1 MVTTAQKQF
10 ALVRV
15 DKVGIEHTKQGL
27 KQRIDL
33 LNKFVQLTETT
44 LKTTFTDAEKINL
57 KDNGL
62 IFIDEWITPKFKF
75 PEADKEFNLQALGLN
90 FQPIISFWN
99 ANSKRWKNQPA
110 EILKGKFVINNV
122 DDLPEVK
129 RHYYYAKSERQEKI
143 FKDAKL
149 ICNSLNKLIDKGL
162 IIEGKEK
169 DISYGFN
176 FVRFGTEQNTND
188 HNIKSMFYPNEFRIL
203 EY

>member
-1 MVTTAQKQF
+1 METTTKKQF
-10 ALVRV
+10 ALVRI
-15 DKVGIEHTKQGL
+15 DKIGIEHTKQGL
-27 KQRIDL
+27 QGRIDL
-33 LNKFVQLTETT
+33 LNKFIEITETT
-44 LKTTFTDAEKINL
+44 LKTSFTDDEKTNL

-62 IFIDEWITPKFKF
+62 NFVDEWIKPKFKF
-75 PEADKEFNLQALGLN
+75 PDAGYDFNLQALGLN
-90 FQPIISFWN
+90 LQPIINFWN

-110 EILKGKFVINNV
+110 EIFKGKFVINNM

-143 FKDAKL
+143 YKDAKL

-188 HNIKSMFYPNEFRIL
+188 HSVKRMFYPNEFRIL